1 MLLVM
6 RVVNA
11 KIANKL
17 INKNVY
23 YKFNIKTTQ
32 FYDLNYK
39 IY

>member
-11 KIANKL
+11 EIANKL

-23 YKFNIKTTQ
+23 YEFDIKTTQ
-32 FYDLNYK
+32 FYNLDYK
-39 IY
+39 VY